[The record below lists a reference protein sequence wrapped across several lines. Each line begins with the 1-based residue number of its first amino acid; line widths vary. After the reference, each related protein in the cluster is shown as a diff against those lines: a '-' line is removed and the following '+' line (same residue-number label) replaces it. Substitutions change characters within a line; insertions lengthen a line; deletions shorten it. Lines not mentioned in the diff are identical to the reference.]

1 MAQSP
6 ELDHLIAAMSR
17 YVIDLPRAIAIHLP
31 KFENGKVIDIEF
43 IWGNRIFQSW
53 QSEPLREGG
62 LGSRTR
68 KEFDQLLPHLNKAWF
83 DGQSIQFFSS
93 SNMSTTQQVE
103 VETIWSKAED
113 VIVEWGDDIKSKIQ
127 HGSAVEAERH
137 QKLMDAVEAERDSF
151 VQEIHDN
158 VLQDL
163 HILTMNMAS
172 KLNPSLDKDQLLSES
187 WNLQLA
193 LQKIQ
198 KDLRALLTQEQ
209 QRTASLSVRLL
220 SLGEVYSTETFTTV
234 VEIDPQAEINTLENE
249 VQNEIFYV
257 CKEALS
263 NALKHSNGTKA
274 DLRIGVESSSGRIQL
289 TIEDNGDGLEDTAIR
304 SSGTRNM
311 EKRMDRI
318 GGSFS
323 LQNAGGGL
331 IVEASV
337 EPSRQESNN
346 SQD

>member
-62 LGSRTR
+62 LGSKTR

-113 VIVEWGDDIKSKIQ
+113 VIVEWGDDINSKIQ

-198 KDLRALLTQEQ
+198 KDLDYQMGFLK
-209 QRTASLSVRLL
+209 SVRGKL
-220 SLGEVYSTETFTTV
+220 SNERFVSSAPEVV
-234 VEIDPQAEINTLENE
+234 VANE
-249 VQNEIFYV
+249 RK
-257 CKEALS
+257 KEAD
-263 NALKHSNGTKA
+263 AIAK
-274 DLRIGVESSSGRIQL
+274 
-289 TIEDNGDGLEDTAIR
+289 IEIMEEKLLEL
-304 SSGTRNM
+304 G
-311 EKRMDRI
+311 
-318 GGSFS
+318 
-323 LQNAGGGL
+323 
-331 IVEASV
+331 
-337 EPSRQESNN
+337 
-346 SQD
+346 